1 MKGPYGLN
9 FDIISSQVIY
19 KVSKSPSH
27 DNRCDAPETRP
38 APSPDASS
46 ASSLSAGCHSLPEP
60 PPFHHFRSDHEAC
73 VRRLRDSPLAPG
85 QLQAGDIRD
94 GYGVKLFDD
103 GKLYAGDF
111 VGGLRSGR
119 GVQRWPDGHV
129 YIGQWKGGKR
139 QGEGEYRFSH
149 GDTDGSG
156 VIEDNECDIY
166 KGEWLND
173 MFHGMGVYR
182 FVGGDVYTG
191 QFRENEKHG
200 SGTYISADGWPR

>member
-1 MKGPYGLN
+1 
-9 FDIISSQVIY
+9 
-19 KVSKSPSH
+19 
-27 DNRCDAPETRP
+27 
-38 APSPDASS
+38 
-46 ASSLSAGCHSLPEP
+46 
-60 PPFHHFRSDHEAC
+60 
-73 VRRLRDSPLAPG
+73 
-85 QLQAGDIRD
+85 
-94 GYGVKLFDD
+94 
-103 GKLYAGDF
+103 
-111 VGGLRSGR
+111 
-119 GVQRWPDGHV
+119 V

-139 QGEGEYRFSH
+139 EGEGEYRFSH

-173 MFHGMGVYR
+173 MFHGTGVYK